1 MNKNSLLAYSYIY
14 FRVIDE
20 LRYGKEALFIF
31 IEIRLERGDGVTSDV
46 IENYVENQENQKE
59 KYEHI
64 EIINFN
70 NVYIYLEICVN
81 ISGYLQMYTTQ

>member
-1 MNKNSLLAYSYIY
+1 LNKNSLLAYSYIY